1 MNTEHSID
9 GILLIIYMFND
20 SVPYMLL
27 YRRYNK
33 FMLPIVSIF
42 LVQSVPHVGVGEEW
56 KAELTRH
63 LNTILTPTRYEVY
76 IV

>member
-1 MNTEHSID
+1 
-9 GILLIIYMFND
+9 
-20 SVPYMLL
+20 
-27 YRRYNK
+27 
-33 FMLPIVSIF
+33 MLPIVSIF